1 MAPTRRF
8 ALQGCFAVRAA
19 YDRERPD
26 LSFAI
31 SAKAIAGCRGG
42 FCPVGFA
49 PNNDNWRAFQ
59 PKPVHFAQK
68 RSIGI

>member
-31 SAKAIAGCRGG
+31 SAKAIAGYRGG
-42 FCPVGFA
+42 FCLVGFA
-49 PNNDNWRAFQ
+49 PNDQDWRAFQ
-59 PKPVHFAQK
+59 PKPVHFAQN
-68 RSIGI
+68 RPIGI

>member
-1 MAPTRRF
+1 VVTRRF
-8 ALQGCFAVRAA
+8 ALSERFAARAA
-19 YDRERPD
+19 YDTERPD

-31 SAKAIAGCRGG
+31 SAEATAGCRRGV
-42 FCPVGFA
+42 CPTGFA
-49 PNNDNWRAFQ
+49 PNDDNWRIFQ

>member
-1 MAPTRRF
+1 MALTRRF
-8 ALQGCFAVRAA
+8 ALPGCFAGCGA

-26 LSFAI
+26 LSFVI
-31 SAKAIAGCRGG
+31 SAKAIAGLPRG

-49 PNNDNWRAFQ
+49 PNDDNWRAFQ